1 MNIKSKSENIVT
13 LLDRFTKKQDKMML
27 WKARHD
33 ELKDELRNEAL
44 KNELASEYIKIL
56 VENIA
61 MLHEEFE
68 QWNDTVNKT
77 RQDYEE
83 TIHLLMPEIF
93 EKKWVKNIDKKVSLY
108 GGNNFLC
115 SILVLLLTCLF
126 ILKHQVSTWNSILI
140 QIN

>member
-13 LLDRFTKKQDKMML
+13 LLDRFTKKQDKTML

-33 ELKDELRNEAL
+33 ELKDEWRNEAL

-77 RQDYEE
+77 RQYYEE
-83 TIHLLMPEIF
+83 TIHLLMPETF
-93 EKKWVKNIDKKVSLY
+93 EKK
-108 GGNNFLC
+108 
-115 SILVLLLTCLF
+115 
-126 ILKHQVSTWNSILI
+126 
-140 QIN
+140 